1 MWVFGWAWQNIFLGE
16 LIGTDESNT
25 TQSMNI

>member
-1 MWVFGWAWQNIFLGE
+1 VGVWVGVAKHFLGE

-25 TQSMNI
+25 TLSMNI